1 MTKYYAAYGS
11 NLNKAQ
17 MKARCPKATALGA
30 VELPKAQLIF
40 NGVADVI
47 FHETKTAMIGLWKIT
62 DECERELD
70 MYEGVIS
77 RINSK
82 KFKSGAYRK
91 ETVRVIV
98 TKEGVEVETDAL
110 IYLMNRD
117 RREMPMLSYLTLI
130 KEGFKDFG
138 LNEKWLRE
146 ALVDTRANIAK
157 QTAERAA
164 RHAKEDAERRQRPN
178 VPVYQS
184 VRSPHHGITDMFDG
198 PNYNAAQAAYFDSKR
213 GDRLDDV
220 VWDDGSQHELTY
232 TEYPQRAY
240 TNEDVSRLYEARHK
254 RKLYTKDD
262 YRKASKELERHN
274 KSGYK
279 LPKRKSPHLFDEPSY
294 RSQKV
299 K

>member
-17 MKARCPKATALGA
+17 MKVRCPKATALGA

-77 RINSK
+77 RINGK
-82 KFKSGAYRK
+82 KFKQGAYRK
-91 ETVRVIV
+91 ETIRVIV
-98 TKEGVEVETDAL
+98 TEEGVEVETDAL
-110 IYLMNRD
+110 IYVMNRNSH
-117 RREMPMLSYLTLI
+117 EMPMLSYLTRI

-138 LNEKWLRE
+138 LDEKWLRE
-146 ALVDTRANIAK
+146 ALVDTRTGVARQA
-157 QTAERAA
+157 AERTA
-164 RHAKEDAERRQRPN
+164 RRAKKDAERKSRPN
-178 VPVYQS
+178 VPYYQS
-184 VRSPHHGITDMFDG
+184 VRSPHHGITDMFE
-198 PNYNAAQAAYFDSKR
+198 PSYNAAQADYYDSKR
-213 GDRLDDV
+213 GDNLDDI
-220 VWDDGSQHELTY
+220 VWDDGDQHELTY
-232 TEYPQRAY
+232 TEPPI
-240 TNEDVSRLYEARHK
+240 TNAQLSRFHEVRHK

-262 YRKASKELERHN
+262 YRSASKELERHN
-274 KSGYK
+274 KTGYK